1 MTAQKDPNRSIT
13 ESGPHGSWEEILRR
27 GRDEDAGKEVA
38 GSVEPDLAYIHLL
51 RHARRPET
59 MSEDDLDRV
68 WREVDGAIAPERVP
82 FWKRSWVR
90 ALMPVAGVAAAV
102 FVVVVQSGDNATVA
116 TATQEDGQATQTKQ
130 SAELEEAESA
140 GGGAAGAAEP
150 ARRAKVAPS
159 AEKEAPGAVG
169 EGDAALPGPAQ
180 ILESQF
186 QTLEPAAR
194 AQVNHSVDGGRGA
207 MRSALLGQALGAGQP

>member
-1 MTAQKDPNRSIT
+1 MTAHKDPNRSIT
-13 ESGPHGSWEEILRR
+13 EPGPHGTWEEILRR
-27 GRDEDAGKEVA
+27 GRDEDAGEEVA
-38 GSVEPDLAYIHLL
+38 GSVESDLAYIHLM
-51 RHARRPET
+51 RHARRPEA
-59 MSEDDLDRV
+59 MSDDDLDRV

-102 FVVVVQSGDNATVA
+102 LFVVVQSGDDATVA
-116 TATQEDGQATQTKQ
+116 TATQDAKQAEPG
-130 SAELEEAESA
+130 AVLEEAESA
-140 GGGAAGAAEP
+140 GGGAAASGQPARAAKVAAEP
-150 ARRAKVAPS
+150 AAQ
-159 AEKEAPGAVG
+159 AEAEPA
-169 EGDAALPGPAQ
+169 EGDAALPSPAQ